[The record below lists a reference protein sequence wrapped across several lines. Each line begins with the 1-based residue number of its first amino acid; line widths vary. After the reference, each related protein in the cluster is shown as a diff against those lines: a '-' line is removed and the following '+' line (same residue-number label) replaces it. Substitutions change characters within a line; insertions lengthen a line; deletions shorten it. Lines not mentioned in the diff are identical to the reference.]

1 MVIPVG
7 GHATGVP
14 PDPMSNEV
22 ANPPGAKLDA
32 SNILDT
38 GAAGDEAAGAGAIK
52 RSSRQLQC
60 VINPSD
66 HADHVAHVNVRS
78 TPRNARRKLATVL
91 TGEPMAS
98 PWVLSSE
105 GYTNFEALDAP
116 HAHLRY
122 LAAGLG
128 LFLLS
133 DAEFLAK
140 RSQLNIADTYL
151 EKRLS
156 WTPNRLDFEQN
167 GRVLPYGKA
176 EFVDLVL
183 IFKSR
188 TTNQRGDE
196 LQLFCRQVQRTIQA
210 ITAADQISVTV
221 ILDGRIAGQI
231 NRTFGDGAMLQSR

>member
-1 MVIPVG
+1 M
-7 GHATGVP
+7 
-14 PDPMSNEV
+14 
-22 ANPPGAKLDA
+22 
-32 SNILDT
+32 
-38 GAAGDEAAGAGAIK
+38 
-52 RSSRQLQC
+52 
-60 VINPSD
+60 
-66 HADHVAHVNVRS
+66 
-78 TPRNARRKLATVL
+78 NARRKLATVL

-133 DAEFLAK
+133 HAEFLAK
-140 RSQLNIADTYL
+140 RSQLNIADAYL

-156 WTPNRLDFEQN
+156 WTPNRVDFEQD

-196 LQLFCRQVQRTIQA
+196 L
-210 ITAADQISVTV
+210 
-221 ILDGRIAGQI
+221 
-231 NRTFGDGAMLQSR
+231 